1 VGSHL
6 EQVMSYVG
14 ANVRRLREER
24 GLTQD
29 QLAEAV
35 GVDIRTVQRIEAG
48 MANVLLGTLVDLG
61 DVLGVKPGA
70 LLKEAEMPEVKR
82 GRPKRAKE

>member
-1 VGSHL
+1 MVLSFI
-6 EQVMSYVG
+6 G
-14 ANVRRLREER
+14 ANVRRLRGER
-24 GLTQD
+24 GITQD
-29 QLAEAV
+29 ALARAV

-48 MANVLLGTLVDLG
+48 TANLAVGTLVDLAH
-61 DVLGVKPGA
+61 VLGVKPAA